1 MGTNIIF
8 ETYQR
13 TYLPKEDLST
23 HLSETDA
30 EVNKIAWPVI
40 AKTKPTKDTCMP
52 AANYLHTVAD
62 VSLFLRNFPD
72 AISMLFSK
80 ALSVGGASLVGF
92 TSILYSVI
100 AIAWA
105 RDSYKQMVL
114 FKKIGDLQGAA
125 QARLQI
131 VENLFLSLGSQALT
145 VVRGFAAVKEV
156 STVLQNPI
164 TFAHAAVA
172 VQTAAAWTSAAFF
185 TLYYALFSWRQL
197 QLLRGLSKGDA
208 LRDRILKSPDHLEA
222 LRKEVNYRMLTQGK
236 SREEVNLNKIDEL
249 PNYEELALEEGVKW
263 LEKLEKDI
271 DDQPWKPTLESRK
284 EHVRQLFLTN
294 PRLMMAEMG
303 YRGYF
308 DHFEPEQ
315 IILAFGHFIAAK
327 RLCTRIE
334 NDLSRLLGPEAI
346 EAANKND
353 PVAFDKALKSVDWSA
368 WGTRTKAVLKIVL
381 AVAGASAIIAGTVFS
396 GGLAL
401 AIPLLVLG
409 VIGILWIVLID
420 GSLFK
425 AQWESGEVSKRDKVL
440 IYLSVALSVLAL
452 AGIAAMTVATG
463 GATLYVAG
471 LVFAAAWL
479 VINGRALVGMVN
491 SQKHP
496 WDYQKVP
503 TIEAF
508 RKLVRTNPS
517 EEKIQEILLKMSEF
531 DQEGL
536 MEKRQHNSWK
546 KAARVWEE
554 HIHEI
559 KDRNLQM
566 LKDGLE
572 EASLEVEKINPNL
585 VVAI

>member
-1 MGTNIIF
+1 MGANFTIF
-8 ETYQR
+8 ETCHGTLLQ
-13 TYLPKEDLST
+13 LKPLST
-23 HLSETDA
+23 CMSETDA
-30 EVNKIAWPVI
+30 VLYKVARPVI
-40 AKTKPTKDTCMP
+40 KTTPKNATCMP
-52 AANYLHTVAD
+52 AANYLHAVAD

-72 AISMLFSK
+72 AISLLFSK
-80 ALSVGGASLVGF
+80 ALSVGGTSLIGF

-105 RDSYKQMVL
+105 RDSYKQMLV
-114 FKKIGDLQGAA
+114 FKKIGDLTGVV

-145 VVRGFAAVKEV
+145 VVRGFATVKEV
-156 STVLQNPI
+156 STVLHNPI
-164 TFAHAAVA
+164 TFSYAAVTA
-172 VQTAAAWTSAAFF
+172 QTVAAWTSAAFF
-185 TLYYALFSWRQL
+185 TFYFALFSWRQL
-197 QLLRGLSKGDA
+197 QLLRGLSKGDE
-208 LRDRILKSPDHLEA
+208 LRDRILKSPDHLGA
-222 LRKEVNYRMLTQGK
+222 LREEVNYRMHTQGK
-236 SREEVNLNKIDEL
+236 SREEVNLNEVDID
-249 PNYEELALEEGVKW
+249 PNYEEIALEEGVKW
-263 LEKLEKDI
+263 LEKLEKEI
-271 DDQPWKPTLESRK
+271 DNRPWKLTLESRK
-284 EHVRQLFLTN
+284 EHVRQLFLTD
-294 PRLMMAEMG
+294 PYWMMAEMG
-303 YRGYF
+303 YK
-308 DHFEPEQ
+308 DCFENYEPDQ
-315 IILAFGHFIAAK
+315 IILAFGQFIAAK

-353 PVAFDKALKSVDWSA
+353 AVGFEKALKSADWSV
-368 WGTRTKAVLKIVL
+368 WGVRTKAVLKIVL
-381 AVAGASAIIAGTVFS
+381 AVAGASAIIAGTIFS

-425 AQWESGEVSKRDKVL
+425 SQWESGEVSKRDKVL

-452 AGIAAMTVATG
+452 AGLAAMTVATG

-491 SQKHP
+491 SQRHP

-517 EEKIQEILLKMSEF
+517 EEKIQEILHKMSVF
-531 DQEGL
+531 DRKGL
-536 MEKRQHNSWK
+536 IEQKQHNSWR
-546 KAARVWEE
+546 KAARLWSD
-554 HIHEI
+554 HIQAI
-559 KDRNLQM
+559 KKTNLEM

-572 EASLEVEKINPNL
+572 EASLGVKQINPNL